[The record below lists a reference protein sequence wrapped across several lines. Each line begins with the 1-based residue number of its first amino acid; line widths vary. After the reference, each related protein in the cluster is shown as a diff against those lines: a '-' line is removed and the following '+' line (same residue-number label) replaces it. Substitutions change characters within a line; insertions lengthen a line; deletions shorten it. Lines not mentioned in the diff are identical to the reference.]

1 MKETLLLLA
10 VLPTGVRVLG
20 LAYLP
25 SGLPTGAKSGQTIH
39 GQGDKISKA
48 MQFTKPCSWS
58 GVGERNFF
66 LKNDVAPSIITANF
80 Y

>member
-39 GQGDKISKA
+39 GQGGKISKA
-48 MQFTKPCSWS
+48 MQFTKHVV
-58 GVGERNFF
+58 GVELGKETF
-66 LKNDVAPSIITANF
+66 S
-80 Y
+80 